1 MFLSLDM
8 GETLG
13 FAFGAGV
20 VTVSLW
26 LLYQWA
32 IKPER
37 EARRQNARRAVEE
50 MHRNHWERLRS
61 RPLHSRKPYEALTTS
76 AETTLKQAKAVD

>member
-1 MFLSLDM
+1 M

-13 FAFGAGV
+13 IAFGGSLA
-20 VTVSLW
+20 TISLW

-37 EARRQNARRAVEE
+37 ENRRQNAWRAVEE

-61 RPLHSRKPYEALTTS
+61 RPLQFKKATRSNDDQSES
-76 AETTLKQAKAVD
+76 LKQAKAVD